1 MGLAQDR
8 TQTLADIRAELAG
21 LAAEFN
27 ALKAELV
34 SSGAAMTG
42 AAGGDALTRMDTIEA
57 ELARLTARTEAVE
70 LKLNRVVQDGTNR
83 IGDIEYRLC
92 EVTEGCDLAT
102 LGATSVLG
110 GDTGA
115 ATAVVPAVP
124 AAPTAGAELAI
135 SEQADFDR
143 AQGVLGSGDFRGA
156 ADLFATFT
164 QSYPGSPLTQ
174 QAHFQRATALEQ
186 LGDTSGSARAYLDA
200 FSAAIPE
207 AWPRRSPPWRCRGWG
222 ASRGPGQP
230 RPRGVAGGRDDRGG
244 AFGRWGFHRPFAS
257 VPGGRAAGRGGDGGS
272 PVAGRKRGGD
282 GFGGRLV
289 RGFGRATCGA
299 GLGTWWPAGAG
310 LWACHMRCRSG
321 NMGRSRATSWTPR
334 DGRGWG

>member
-200 FSAAIPE
+200 FSAAPEGPQAPDALLKLGEGLGRLGQVPE
-207 AWPRRSPPWRCRGWG
+207 ACVTLAEVGTRY
-222 ASRGPGQP
+222 PGSLAATQST
-230 RPRGVAGGRDDRGG
+230 VAMQ
-244 AFGRWGFHRPFAS
+244 
-257 VPGGRAAGRGGDGGS
+257 
-272 PVAGRKRGGD
+272 
-282 GFGGRLV
+282 
-289 RGFGRATCGA
+289 
-299 GLGTWWPAGAG
+299 GLG
-310 LWACHMRCRSG
+310 CQ
-321 NMGRSRATSWTPR
+321 
-334 DGRGWG
+334 